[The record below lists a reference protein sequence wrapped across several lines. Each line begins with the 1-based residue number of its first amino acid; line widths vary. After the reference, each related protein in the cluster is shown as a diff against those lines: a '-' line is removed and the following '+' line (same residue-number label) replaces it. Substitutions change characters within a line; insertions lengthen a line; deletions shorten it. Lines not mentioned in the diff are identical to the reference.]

1 MLLIK
6 KGQTN
11 TLSVSVSLNATISN
25 PYYLFSFTNILSKEK
40 VNFVPNN
47 ITNGTED
54 RYDEFEFIE
63 GTPVNLTASTP
74 TVNFIYEGQYW
85 CEIYQQ
91 SGSTNT
97 NPSLSSG
104 MIWDG
109 RAQVLDDCPDDQYYQ
124 WESDNEDN
132 ANYIFL
138 ASDEVCGVTPSPT
151 PTPSITPT
159 KTTTPTPTSTPVPSP
174 SVTPTLTPTT
184 TPTTTPTVTPTITT
198 TPSPTPTSNPVCPSE
213 LTYSVSPDP
222 NNFSGTYTM
231 VGFGY
236 SYNAGFIVLDTSG
249 AAPDGEF
256 YPVFREGAT
265 NNYISASFAFGNF
278 QGWYVTNFN
287 VVTYTFISNDL
298 VAIFNYNYPKPGLQ
312 TNGSTIT
319 YPSNCPTQTPTP
331 TKTPTRTP
339 TPTATKTP
347 TPTPTLTP
355 TTTQSPT
362 PTSTLTPTPTPSGTP
377 TLFDVGFGFDAN
389 YMSSVYN
396 DGNNMYFTGLFNI
409 FNGTIRQSIVKTDLV
424 GNIDTTF
431 NAQIQAGRFVSR
443 IVEADAN
450 NFYISGGF
458 NTVAGNTAQFI
469 TKIDKTTGAL
479 SDPNWI
485 ANNAQNNV
493 YEFIVDGTDLVLTGT
508 FTSYKGTSRGRIV
521 KVSSTNT
528 VVNTI
533 FTGAGFN
540 STTYGVLKNL
550 AGNYV
555 IWGLFTT
562 YDGAAA
568 NRIIEVNPT
577 TGVKTA
583 LFGTGANSIVN
594 WVQQDSSGNYYII
607 GNLSTLNGVACGKI
621 TKTDSS
627 GTILAFSNS
636 GPGTAPTGGFLDESN
651 GYVYALFPFSS
662 TGSNNHI
669 TRYDTSTITYDTP
682 WVTNADNVVN
692 TNSSFAPGD
701 IGTKDSTGKIY
712 LVGSFSLWDSQTF
725 NRLVVVDNNGNLL
738 SYV

>member
-138 ASDEVCGVTPSPT
+138 ASDEVCGITPSPT

-174 SVTPTLTPTT
+174 SVTPTS
-184 TPTTTPTVTPTITT
+184 TVTPTVTT
-198 TPSPTPTSNPVCPSE
+198 TPSPTPTPNPVCPSE
-213 LTYSVSPDP
+213 LTYSISPDP
-222 NNFSGTYTM
+222 IGFSGTYTM

-236 SYNAGFIVLDTSG
+236 SQNLGFIIINTSG

-265 NNYISASFAFGNF
+265 NNFIAASFLGAIY
-278 QGWYVTNFN
+278 QGWYITDTTFAN
-287 VVTYTFISNDL
+287 YTLISTDL

-347 TPTPTLTP
+347 TPTPTITP

-396 DGNNMYFTGLFNI
+396 DGNSMYFMGLFNL
-409 FNGTIRQSIVKTDLV
+409 FNGTLRQSIVKTDLV
-424 GNIDTTF
+424 GNIDTSF
-431 NAQIQAGRFVSR
+431 DAQIQASRFVSR
-443 IVEADAN
+443 VVEADAN

-458 NTVAGNTAQFI
+458 NSVAGNTAQFI
-469 TKIDKTTGAL
+469 TKISKTTGAV
-479 SDPNWI
+479 SDPNWLGT
-485 ANNAQNNV
+485 NAQNNV

-508 FTSYKGTSRGRIV
+508 FTSYKGSSRGRIV

-562 YDGAAA
+562 YDGATA
-568 NRIIEVNPT
+568 NRIIEVNST

-583 LFGTGANSIVN
+583 LFGTGANSSVSQ
-594 WVQQDSSGNYYII
+594 VFQDSLGNYYII

-627 GTILAFSNS
+627 GTILAFSNNM
-636 GPGTAPTGGFLDESN
+636 PGSVPTGAFLDESN
-651 GYVYALFPFSS
+651 GYVYALTSF
-662 TGSNNHI
+662 TTAGSNQYI
-669 TRYDTSTITYDTP
+669 LRYDTSTLTRDTT
-682 WVTNADNVVN
+682 WDSNTSNVVSSS
-692 TNSSFAPGD
+692 SSFTPGD